1 MKTILAFFRKEPV
14 LSIAALAALATCLA
28 VPPSASYFGYIDFRT
43 LALLYALMVAVAVL
57 RRSGA
62 LELAARKLCAASSG
76 SRSLVLLLTA
86 LCFFSSMVLTNDVAL
101 LTFVPF
107 AALVLRLT
115 KAEELLLVT
124 VVLQTLAANLGSML
138 TPVGNPQNLYLY
150 SYYNMSA
157 GEFFAA
163 TAPATAASAVL
174 VALLAFFVPKRE
186 LPVAFFSGELKIEKR
201 SFLLALVLFVLSLAT
216 VFRLLDWTWML
227 AAVLALLLVFDRGSL
242 KDADFLLLLTFVC
255 FFVFVGNLGEIG
267 AVSAALEKILAGREL
282 LVGAA
287 ASQIISNVPAAV
299 LLSGFTE
306 NAKALLL
313 GVDIGGLGTPVASL
327 ASLISL
333 RLYAGEPG
341 SSTGR
346 FLAVFTVMN
355 FALLAALLLFAR
367 FFLL

>member
-1 MKTILAFFRKEPV
+1 MRKVFSFVKREPV
-14 LSIAALAALATCLA
+14 LSIAAFAALLTCFFT
-28 VPPSASYFGYIDFRT
+28 PPSQAYIGYIDFRT
-43 LALLYALMVAVAVL
+43 LALLYALMVAVAVM
-57 RRSGA
+57 RKSGA
-62 LELAARKLCAASSG
+62 LDLAARKLCAAAG
-76 SRSLVLLLTA
+76 GARSLTLLLTA

-107 AALVLRLT
+107 AALVLRLS
-115 KAEELLLVT
+115 KAEDLLLNV

-163 TAPATAASAVL
+163 TTPATVASGVLIAALVL
-174 VALLAFFVPKRE
+174 FLPKRTI
-186 LPVAFFSGELKIEKR
+186 PVAFFSEELKLEKK
-201 SFLLALVLFVLSLAT
+201 SFALSLVLLSVSLAT
-216 VFRLLDWTWML
+216 VFRLLPWQWML
-227 AAVLALLLVFDRGSL
+227 AAVVILLIVFDRNSL

-255 FFVFVGNLGEIG
+255 FFVFVGNLGEME
-267 AVSAALEKILAGREL
+267 AVRVALEQALAGREL
-282 LVGAA
+282 LVSAA
-287 ASQIISNVPAAV
+287 VSQVISNVPAAV

-333 RLYAGEPG
+333 RLYAKEPG
-341 SSTGR
+341 SSTGK
-346 FLAVFTVMN
+346 FLLVFTVAN
-355 FALLAALLLFAR
+355 FLLLAALLVFAQ
-367 FFLL
+367 FCLL

>member
-1 MKTILAFFRKEPV
+1 MLAFIKREPV
-14 LSIAALAALATCLA
+14 LSIAAMAAFATCFFT
-28 VPPSASYFGYIDFRT
+28 PPSAAYLGYIDFRT

-57 RRSGA
+57 RKSGA
-62 LELAARKLCAASSG
+62 LDMAARRLYASAG
-76 SRSLVLLLTA
+76 GARSLALLLTA

-107 AALVLRLT
+107 AALVLRLS
-115 KAEELLLVT
+115 KAEDLLLGT

-163 TAPATAASAVL
+163 TAPATVASGVL
-174 VALLAFFVPKRE
+174 IA
-186 LPVAFFSGELKIEKR
+186 
-201 SFLLALVLFVLSLAT
+201 ALVLFVPKRAIPVAYFSEEVKLEKRSFALSLVLLALSLAT
-216 VFRLLDWTWML
+216 VFRLLPWQWML
-227 AAVLALLLVFDRGSL
+227 GAVILLLLVFDRGSL

-255 FFVFVGNLGEIG
+255 FFVFVGNLGEIE
-267 AVSAALEKILAGREL
+267 AVRYALEKVLAGREL

-287 ASQIISNVPAAV
+287 VSQVISNVPAAV
-299 LLSGFTE
+299 LLSGFTD

-333 RLYAGEPG
+333 RLYAKEPG
-341 SSTGR
+341 SNTGR
-346 FLAVFTVMN
+346 FLLVFTAAN
-355 FALLAALLLFAR
+355 AALLIGLLVFAE
-367 FFLL
+367 LVLI